1 MKVLDCESFYHSL
14 FSLENITNINSE
26 EILDFLQCFD
36 MDAFYQRN
44 PLFEKGDKL
53 LLYKF
58 KKQFGPIM
66 HYDQSNWFHLTRI
79 YKNDDFQSG
88 ILPLIDVVESKW
100 DKLYPLVSNIISED
114 EWNDFRKNMEM
125 GLLGPHSSLYKFRT
139 TNTHFEG
146 PYAIS
151 IKDTAFKTNKICHH
165 NYLAVPEI
173 IRDICLCF
181 EHNYGYDLFNEYSKN
196 SIPCIVKFKTQFSDP
211 ELIGNVLF
219 YMYQTVH
226 NKELNSNCKTNY
238 NAQGCRIPPEDI
250 LKIEYLN
257 AI

>member
-1 MKVLDCESFYHSL
+1 MKVLDCESFHDTL
-14 FSLENITNINSE
+14 FSLENITSINSE
-26 EILDFLQCFD
+26 DILDFLMCFD
-36 MDAFYQRN
+36 MDDFYQRN
-44 PLFEKGDKL
+44 PLYETGDKIIL
-53 LLYKF
+53 NKF
-58 KKQFGPIM
+58 KKQFNPVM
-66 HYDQSNWFHLTRI
+66 SYDQSNWFHLTRV
-79 YKNDDFQSG
+79 YKNEDFKSG

-100 DKLYPLVSNIISED
+100 DKLYSLISDIISEH
-114 EWNDFRKNMEM
+114 EWNKFRINMEN

-139 TNTHFEG
+139 SNTDFEG

-151 IKDTAFKTNKICHH
+151 IRETAFKTDKIRHH

-173 IRDICLCF
+173 IRDICICF
-181 EHNYGYDLFNEYSKN
+181 EHYYGHDLFSEYKKN
-196 SIPCIVKFKTQFSDP
+196 SVPCIVKFKTEFSEP
-211 ELIGNVLF
+211 ELLGKVMF

-238 NAQGCRIPPEDI
+238 NANGTRIPPEDI